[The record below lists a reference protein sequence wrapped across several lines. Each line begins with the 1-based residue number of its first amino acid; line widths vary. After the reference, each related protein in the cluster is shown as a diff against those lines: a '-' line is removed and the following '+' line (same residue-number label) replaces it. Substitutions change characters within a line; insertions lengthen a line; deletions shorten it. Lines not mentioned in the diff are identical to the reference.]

1 MDDYEDSVT
10 MMAAVLRS
18 KGYYVAT
25 AHDGT
30 AALEIAT
37 TFYPELVVL
46 DIGLPEIDGYEV
58 ARRLRKIPAM
68 AGTFIFHY
76 SSIGLWGRAGSGAGL
91 RSRIQLPSDKA
102 DSTRNSVRVA
112 LSDSRATQLTPGQS
126 VFLRGLRKTASL

>member
-1 MDDYEDSVT
+1 VDDYEDSVT

-68 AGTFIFHY
+68 AYFH
-76 SSIGLWGRAGSGAGL
+76 
-91 RSRIQLPSDKA
+91 
-102 DSTRNSVRVA
+102 
-112 LSDSRATQLTPGQS
+112 LSL
-126 VFLRGLRKTASL
+126 